1 MKHLHRVPTQRIT
14 ITLDVIDE
22 PGNDTLGVS
31 ALLDVVRY
39 FEHDAIIPMLICLE
53 IAPTPPP

>member
-1 MKHLHRVPTQRIT
+1 MKHRHRIPTQRIT

-22 PGNDTLGVS
+22 PGNDTLAVS
-31 ALLDVVRY
+31 ALLDVVRHL
-39 FEHDAIIPMLICLE
+39 EHDAIIPILIRLE

>member
-1 MKHLHRVPTQRIT
+1 MKHRHRIPTQRIT

-22 PGNDTLGVS
+22 PGNDTLAVS
-31 ALLDVVRY
+31 SLLDVIRHL
-39 FEHDAIIPMLICLE
+39 EHHATIPMLIRLE